1 MNHSIVENRATARTS
16 AADDTPYSKA
26 IHPNVTDSAEVTN
39 LNNPTSMS
47 TAFDLAT
54 VNKAL
59 ANTRFAAKL
68 HHFPTIDS
76 TNLHAVEAA
85 NSGAPD
91 GHVSIAD
98 EQTAGRGRGG
108 HTWHSTAGDGL
119 YVSVIVRPKMDLAQA
134 LWISLST
141 GLAVQRAIHETTG
154 LTPDIR
160 WPNDILLGSAVTGIR
175 KCGGILVETA
185 TTSAAKLKFAVIGIG
200 INVNHESF
208 PPELE
213 SLATSLLRETNIT
226 SGQPHPNKK
235 ISRETLLYHL
245 LLALDDEI
253 RTLESELSGQSAPTL
268 LDRFARAS
276 SWVRNKRVRVD
287 ESGGYTGLTA
297 GLDERG
303 FLLVQGDDGILH
315 TVLSGGV
322 RPE

>member
-1 MNHSIVENRATARTS
+1 VPDQ
-16 AADDTPYSKA
+16 AAS
-26 IHPNVTDSAEVTN
+26 
-39 LNNPTSMS
+39 
-47 TAFDLAT
+47 FDLAT
-54 VNKAL
+54 VNRAL
-59 ANTRFAAKL
+59 ANTRFSGKL
-68 HHFPTIDS
+68 RHFPTIDS

-85 NSGAPD
+85 NANTPD
-91 GHVSIAD
+91 GHVYIAD

-119 YVSVIVRPKMDLAQA
+119 YVSVIVRPTMDLAQA

-160 WPNDILLGSAVTGIR
+160 WPNDILLGSAATGIR

-213 SLATSLLRETNIT
+213 ALATSLRCEACIT
-226 SGQPHPNKK
+226 GQPSKK

-245 LLALDDEI
+245 LLALDEEI
-253 RTLESELSGQSAPTL
+253 RALESELSGQSSPSL
-268 LDRFARAS
+268 LDRFTQAS
-276 SWVRNKRVRVD
+276 TWVRGKRVRVD
-287 ESGGYTGLTA
+287 ESGGYTGETA

-303 FLLVQGDDGILH
+303 FLLVQADDGILH

>member
-1 MNHSIVENRATARTS
+1 MPDQATS
-16 AADDTPYSKA
+16 
-26 IHPNVTDSAEVTN
+26 
-39 LNNPTSMS
+39 
-47 TAFDLAT
+47 FDLAT
-54 VNKAL
+54 VDRAL
-59 ANTRFAAKL
+59 TNTRFAAKL
-68 HHFPTIDS
+68 RHFPTIDS

-85 NSGAPD
+85 NNGAPD
-91 GHVSIAD
+91 GHVYIAD

-119 YVSVIVRPKMDLAQA
+119 YVSVIVRPAMDLAQA

-160 WPNDILLGSAVTGIR
+160 WPNDILLGSPETGIR
-175 KCGGILVETA
+175 KAGGILVETA
-185 TTSAAKLKFAVIGIG
+185 STHTAKLKYAVIGIG
-200 INVNHESF
+200 INVNHASF

-213 SLATSLLRETNIT
+213 ALATSLRREASIT
-226 SGQPHPNKK
+226 GQPSKN

-245 LLALDDEI
+245 LLALDEEI
-253 RTLESELSGQSAPTL
+253 RALESELSGQSAPSL
-268 LDRFARAS
+268 LARFTQVS
-276 SWVRNKRVRVD
+276 TWVRGKRVRVD

-303 FLLVQGDDGILH
+303 FLLVNGDDGILH

>member
-1 MNHSIVENRATARTS
+1 VSDQTS
-16 AADDTPYSKA
+16 ASDLQAP
-26 IHPNVTDSAEVTN
+26 
-39 LNNPTSMS
+39 
-47 TAFDLAT
+47 AFDLET
-54 VNKAL
+54 VEKAL
-59 ANTRFAAKL
+59 ANTRFSGKL
-68 HHFPTIDS
+68 RHFPTIDS

-85 NSGAPD
+85 NQGAPD
-91 GHVSIAD
+91 GHVYIAD

-119 YVSVIVRPKMDLAQA
+119 YVSILIRPEPKTAIDLAQA

-160 WPNDILLGSAVTGIR
+160 WPNDILLGSAATGIR

-185 TTSAAKLKFAVIGIG
+185 STHAAKLKYAVIGIG
-200 INVNHESF
+200 INVNHAAF
-208 PPELE
+208 PPELA
-213 SLATSLLRETNIT
+213 SLATSLLRETNAPA
-226 SGQPHPNKK
+226 GHAKPHKK

-253 RTLESELSGQSAPTL
+253 RSLESELSHQSPPSL
-268 LDRFARAS
+268 LDRFTQAS
-276 SWVRNKRVRVD
+276 TWVRGKRVRVD

-297 GLDERG
+297 GLNERG
-303 FLLVQGDDGILH
+303 FLLVDGDDGTLH